1 MLTGIR
7 RLTEGQ
13 DGEEEGRSLGGGVK
27 AQKGKK
33 AEWVIQKMYMSAA
46 LEEAADRTAA
56 KAYGMVGD

>member
-46 LEEAADRTAA
+46 
-56 KAYGMVGD
+56 